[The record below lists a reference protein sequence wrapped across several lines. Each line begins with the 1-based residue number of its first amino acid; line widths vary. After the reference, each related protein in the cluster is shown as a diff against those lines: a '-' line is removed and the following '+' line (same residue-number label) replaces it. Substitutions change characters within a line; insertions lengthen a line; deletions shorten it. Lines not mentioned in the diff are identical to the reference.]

1 MPEVFR
7 HPHDDP
13 DSTSTSWHL
22 VTGAGTIFDPE
33 GTLGFRD
40 ITDGSSNTIMA
51 VEAKRGI
58 HWAKPQDIDL
68 KDPGEMDLGGFSKEG
83 FIATLA
89 DGSTHF
95 VPAGYDPVKLHRLF
109 TASDGEVQSIGNLM
123 PDEEK

>member
-1 MPEVFR
+1 
-7 HPHDDP
+7 
-13 DSTSTSWHL
+13 
-22 VTGAGTIFDPE
+22 
-33 GTLGFRD
+33 
-40 ITDGSSNTIMA
+40 MA